1 MYFLRNNS
9 EQNVY
14 EWTNEEELKFKNI
27 IENIYKMY
35 IKQKPLMHY

>member
-14 EWTNEEELKFKNI
+14 EWTYEEELKFKNI

-35 IKQKPLMHY
+35 VKKKPLMHY